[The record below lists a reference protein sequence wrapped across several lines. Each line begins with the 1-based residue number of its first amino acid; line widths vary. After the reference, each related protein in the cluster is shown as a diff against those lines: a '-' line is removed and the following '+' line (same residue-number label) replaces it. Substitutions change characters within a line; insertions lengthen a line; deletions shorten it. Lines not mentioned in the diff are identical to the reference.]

1 MKKSTLLKMSH
12 ISKSYPG
19 VKAVN
24 DVSID
29 LYAGEVLGL
38 MGENGAGKSTLIK
51 LLAGAEMMDTGE
63 IYIDEKNISI
73 NSPKESQ
80 ENGVSVIYQEL
91 ITMDTLS
98 VAENIFVGQL
108 PRKKNTRLIDWK
120 TAQKKSS
127 EVLGLLNSEINP
139 KTIVSSLSIY
149 EKQIVEIAKAIH
161 KNAKILV
168 MDEPT
173 AALSEKDSKSLFEVI
188 DKLKNNGVGIIYIS
202 HRIEEVFSITDRIT
216 VMRDGKFIG
225 TKKTKGT
232 KQKEIISMMIGREL
246 NQFFPEIKSEKK
258 GVMMSVSNLNID
270 GIIEDISFEVNR
282 GEILGLFG
290 LVGSGCLNIARSL
303 IGVDDID
310 KGEVSIDGKKVNINN
325 PKNALDNKVGFIP
338 IDRKNEGLTLDF
350 SVKQNLSLQ
359 SIHRLGSGF
368 IVNNSIEESIA
379 DKWVENLDIKTP
391 NIEVKVKN
399 LSGGNQQKIVLGKTL
414 ETNPEILVVI
424 EPTRGVDIGAKMDI
438 YKMLENLCKEGV
450 SIILVSTD
458 VPEILSLSNRV
469 LVISNGKIRKEI
481 KKGEADQQELLYEA
495 SLN

>member
-1 MKKSTLLKMSH
+1 MNSTLLKMSH

-29 LYAGEVLGL
+29 LHAGEVLGL

-51 LLAGAEMMDTGE
+51 LLAGAEMMDAGE
-63 IYIDEKNISI
+63 IYIDDQNISI

-108 PRKKNTRLIDWK
+108 PRKDKTRLVDWK

-127 EVLGLLNSEINP
+127 QVLSLLNSDINP

-202 HRIEEVFSITDRIT
+202 HRIEEVFSITDRIS

-232 KQKEIISMMIGREL
+232 DQKDIISMMIGREL

-258 GVMMSVSNLNID
+258 GVMMSVSDLNID
-270 GIIEDISFEVNR
+270 GIIENINFEVNR

-303 IGVDDID
+303 IGIDDID
-310 KGEVSIDGKKVNINN
+310 KGEISIDGKKVNINN

-359 SIHRLGSGF
+359 SVDRLGSGF

-379 DKWVENLDIKTP
+379 DKWVEKLDIKTP

-414 ETNPEILVVI
+414 ETNPELLVVI

>member
-258 GVMMSVSNLNID
+258 GVMMSVSDLNID